1 MGNSDIAK
9 YLADQKVRVDNA
21 LEKYFADGNPLFRI
35 MHYSVDRGKRI
46 RPILAITSFTACGGK
61 EIGSIMPIACGLEL
75 IHTYSLIHD
84 DLPSMDNDDLR
95 RGKPSAHKKF
105 GEAMAI
111 LSGDGLCAYA
121 FELFTQGN
129 DLMEEK
135 YAVVQSLSEVIG
147 PNGIVYG
154 QVLDIAEQQVRI
166 PHSLRLIHYNK
177 TAKFIAVSLKCGAIM
192 AQASQ
197 KMIDALFSAGVYLG
211 MLFQYTD
218 DILDV
223 VGEKSA
229 LGKTPGKDSTAGKL
243 TAPVLYGLDGARFR
257 AQRYTQLAQ
266 NRFTALGER
275 FDVLS
280 DIVAFILK
288 RTY

>member
-1 MGNSDIAK
+1 
-9 YLADQKVRVDNA
+9 
-21 LEKYFADGNPLFRI
+21 
-35 MHYSVDRGKRI
+35 
-46 RPILAITSFTACGGK
+46 
-61 EIGSIMPIACGLEL
+61 
-75 IHTYSLIHD
+75 
-84 DLPSMDNDDLR
+84 
-95 RGKPSAHKKF
+95 
-105 GEAMAI
+105 MAI

-121 FELFTQGN
+121 FELLTQGN
-129 DLMEEK
+129 DLIEEK

-154 QVLDIAEQQVRI
+154 QVLDITEQVQT

-197 KMIDALFSAGVYLG
+197 KLIDALFSAGVYLG

-218 DILDV
+218 DILDI
-223 VGEKSA
+223 VGEKST
-229 LGKTPGKDSTAGKL
+229 LGKTPGKDSSAGKL
-243 TAPVLYGLDGARFR
+243 TAPGLYGLDGARFR
-257 AQRYTQLAQ
+257 AQRYAQRAQNQLA
-266 NRFTALGER
+266 ALGER
-275 FDVLS
+275 FNILS